1 MIMQRLSTAD
11 PSKLW
16 LDLKASGKRHVKH
29 ICLPAELTED
39 VTPASLRDKYVN
51 GFLDP
56 LRLGKSVI
64 DEAKGNAHVYA
75 GQFLQNPVPRE
86 GGLCHVD
93 KIKIELVPKY
103 PPDMKLVRFWDKAGT
118 EGGGC
123 YTVGLLMGMNKVD
136 KKPYV
141 LDVIRGQWD
150 AGKRE
155 AIIRQT
161 ADIDGHKVTVAI
173 EKEGGS
179 GGKESA
185 ENTVRNLSGYRVVI
199 DPVSRNKYDRAI
211 PAASQM
217 GVGNFYLRKALWN
230 DEYIEELRAF
240 GPLAAYMDQ
249 VDATSGAFNFLNRK
263 RLRAGAIPLNQR

>member
-1 MIMQRLSTAD
+1 
-11 PSKLW
+11 
-16 LDLKASGKRHVKH
+16 
-29 ICLPAELTED
+29 
-39 VTPASLRDKYVN
+39 
-51 GFLDP
+51 
-56 LRLGKSVI
+56 
-64 DEAKGNAHVYA
+64 
-75 GQFLQNPVPRE
+75 
-86 GGLCHVD
+86 
-93 KIKIELVPKY
+93 
-103 PPDMKLVRFWDKAGT
+103 
-118 EGGGC
+118 
-123 YTVGLLMGMNKVD
+123 MGMNKVD